1 MNGFEVYKIYLAIK
15 LHFTSKNQS
24 YDYHK
29 HNGRTTARMET
40 FTKRRERY
48 CFHKLSRTYSD
59 SDVTNY
65 FISNFVSNTNLWIG
79 DIIGR
84 SGEDNYKT
92 WSKKV
97 EALHYYYEQDI
108 DYILSMITKKLSFD
122 DLFTSKNKQ
131 HPPILKYFL
140 SSQSAIMWMCSLYP
154 LSLLMYWFYL
164 LKKQAFFG
172 NFASQLTWIA
182 TAMGFIGLLVRW
194 FESYLISI
202 DVGHIPIS
210 NLYEVFVLFCLITAL
225 LHLYYEEKMNRKEL
239 GAFVLIIITI
249 AVGFIL
255 WYTFSK
261 GADAIQPLVPALQ
274 SYWMKIH
281 VPANFIGY
289 GAFAIAAMISIAY
302 LLADKGIL
310 RSRLPS
316 LIILDDLTYK
326 AIAIG
331 FIFFTIATI
340 LGAVWA
346 AEAWGGYWS
355 WDPKETWALIVWLNY
370 AGWLHLRLVKGL
382 RGPMLA
388 WWSVIGLV
396 ITTFAFL
403 GVNLFLSG
411 LHSYGEL

>member
-1 MNGFEVYKIYLAIK
+1 MIMVFKQLFNYLFIFLMLMLPTVSLFKFHQYMDIYEMFILIGTGIT
-15 LHFTSKNQS
+15 FIVIGKNWQ
-24 YDYHK
+24 
-29 HNGRTTARMET
+29 N
-40 FTKRRERY
+40 FRY
-48 CFHKLSRTYSD
+48 LVLIVLILSFFSIFLYEG
-59 SDVTNY
+59 
-65 FISNFVSNTNLWIG
+65 NLF
-79 DIIGR
+79 
-84 SGEDNYKT
+84 SGE
-92 WSKKV
+92 
-97 EALHYYYEQDI
+97 
-108 DYILSMITKKLSFD
+108 
-122 DLFTSKNKQ
+122 KQ
-131 HPPILKYFL
+131 FVLKYFL

-154 LSLLMYWFYL
+154 LSLLIYWLYL
-164 LKKQAFFG
+164 FKRHSFFG

-210 NLYEVFVLFCLITAL
+210 NLYEVFVLFCLVTAL

-239 GAFVLIIITI
+239 GAFVLIVISV

-281 VPANFIGY
+281 VPANFVGY
-289 GAFAIAAMISIAY
+289 GAFAIAAMISVAY
-302 LLADKGIL
+302 LLVNKGIL
-310 RSRLPS
+310 KSRLPS

-346 AEAWGGYWS
+346 A
-355 WDPKETWALIVWLNY
+355 
-370 AGWLHLRLVKGL
+370 
-382 RGPMLA
+382 
-388 WWSVIGLV
+388 
-396 ITTFAFL
+396 
-403 GVNLFLSG
+403 
-411 LHSYGEL
+411 